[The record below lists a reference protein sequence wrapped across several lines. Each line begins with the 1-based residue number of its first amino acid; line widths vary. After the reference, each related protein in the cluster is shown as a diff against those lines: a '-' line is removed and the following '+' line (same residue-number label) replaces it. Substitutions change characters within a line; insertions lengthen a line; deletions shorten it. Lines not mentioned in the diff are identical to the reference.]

1 MCLKELLATLKRENI
16 KVNEDQIRYVIRSGN
31 IARPELNMSLR
42 FEFSPDNVAEIVAYF
57 GSREVA
63 HAS

>member
-16 KVNEDQIRYVIRSGN
+16 KVNEDQIRYVIRSGK

-57 GSREVA
+57 GSQEVV